1 MSPCP
6 SLKVI
11 REHSLTT
18 SPTCLDY
25 DQKMVTIPTLVL
37 AVIILA
43 DFAYPNATVNP
54 TRPGGAVILGC
65 EPQDIGVLRL
75 AIENPRE
82 TQRQLLGAC

>member
-1 MSPCP
+1 MSQ
-6 SLKVI
+6 SQG
-11 REHSLTT
+11 
-18 SPTCLDY
+18 
-25 DQKMVTIPTLVL
+25 DQRTFSYNLAYLLGLRPKLVTIPTLVL